1 MSSSENAPANESV
14 NIGPDAWLH
23 FVGAAGSGMSAL
35 AQFHALGGGRTT
47 GSDRAFDRG
56 QQPLLR
62 GQLQKLGV
70 EILPQDGAFLGAEPG
85 RRPDAVIAST
95 AIESAVPDVAAAR
108 EAGVPLLHRS
118 ELLAR
123 YVEAHRTLAIS
134 GTSGKST
141 VTAMVF
147 HLLRAGGLE
156 PGLLTGGALAGLQ
169 NEGHVGNAWAP
180 GARDD
185 GPPWLVIEAD
195 ESDGSLVRYRP
206 WGGAVLNLGLDHKEP
221 AEILAMFHT
230 FSERTPGP
238 LLVGADPEL
247 SALRRDG
254 LVFGIHDRHAPRG
267 AAPSEGWFARDL
279 ELLADRSRFTLRGE
293 RYEVPLAGRYNVLN
307 ATAALAMAAQTGLD
321 PASLREA
328 LSSFEGVARRFQS
341 LGTAGGVEVID
352 DFAHNP
358 DKIEAALSAARLR
371 TRGRILAFFQPHGF
385 GPTRFLRAALVE
397 TFAENLRPADV
408 LWMPEIF
415 FAGGTV
421 TRDLSAADL
430 VADIA
435 ANGRDARFAAD
446 RDDLVAA
453 IAAEARPGDLAL
465 VMGARD
471 PSLTGFGRAL
481 LAALEE
487 G

>member
-1 MSSSENAPANESV
+1 MSSSENPTARKAV
-14 NIGPDAWLH
+14 NIGPNARLH

-35 AQFHALGGGRTT
+35 AQFHALRGGRTT

-56 QQPLLR
+56 QLPVLR
-62 GQLQKLGV
+62 AQLEKLGV
-70 EILPQDGAFLGAEPG
+70 EIVPQDGALLHAAPG
-85 RRPDAVIAST
+85 ERPDAVVAST

-108 EAGVPLLHRS
+108 KTGVPLLHRS

-123 YVEAHRTLAIS
+123 YVESHRTLAIS

-147 HLLRAGGLE
+147 HLLRAGGLQ

-169 NEGHVGNAWAP
+169 REGHVGNAWAP
-180 GARDD
+180 GPRDD

-206 WGGAVLNLGLDHKEP
+206 WGGAILNLGLDHKEP
-221 AEILAMFHT
+221 AEILAMFRT
-230 FSERTPGP
+230 FSQRTPGP
-238 LLVGADPEL
+238 LLVGADEQL
-247 SALRRDG
+247 AELRREG
-254 LVFGIHDRHAPRG
+254 LVFGIDDGGREDAD
-267 AAPSEGWFARDL
+267 WFARDL
-279 ELLADRSRFTLRGE
+279 ELLPDRSRFTLRGV
-293 RYEVPLAGRYNVLN
+293 RYELPLAGRYNVLN
-307 ATAALAMAAQTGLD
+307 ATAALALAAQTGLE
-321 PASLREA
+321 PGSLREA
-328 LSSFEGVARRFQS
+328 LAGFAGVARRFQS

-358 DKIEAALSAARLR
+358 DKIAAALAAARIR

-385 GPTRFLRAALVE
+385 GPTRFLRTALVK
-397 TFAENLRPADV
+397 TFATDLRPQDV
-408 LWMPEIF
+408 LWMPEIY

-430 VADIA
+430 IGEIA
-435 ANGRDARFAAD
+435 AAGRDARFGAD
-446 RDDLVAA
+446 RVTLAGA
-453 IAAEARPGDLAL
+453 IAAEARTGDLVL

-471 PSLTGFGRAL
+471 PSLTGFGRGIVDE
-481 LAALEE
+481 LERKQSA
-487 G
+487 GN